1 MAKKLSYLCAAVIQ
15 AVFIVKAL
23 LEQTD
28 MSRKDN
34 KEKKERAVEG
44 QENNVKNTTDSGV
57 AGRAGVNDSAKGK
70 CGAEQEKDLGRQD
83 GSMNDA
89 AGSEAQNQQEQQ
101 EPQNQQEPQV
111 KQLSAEELLKNEL
124 AEQKDRYLRL
134 SAEFDNYRRR
144 VAKEK
149 LELIETAG
157 EGVIKSLLPVVDDF
171 ERAIKALEGTTDAE
185 SAKEG
190 TNLIYKKLQE
200 LLKSRG
206 VSEIETEGK
215 ELDTDVHEAV
225 AQFPAPDPKLKGKI
239 MDCVQKGYR
248 LGGKVIRFAKV
259 VVGV

>member
-1 MAKKLSYLCAAVIQ
+1 
-15 AVFIVKAL
+15 
-23 LEQTD
+23 

-34 KEKKERAVEG
+34 REK
-44 QENNVKNTTDSGV
+44 VKNTTDRGV
-57 AGRAGVNDSAKGK
+57 AGGAGAGETVKGK
-70 CGAEQEKDLGRQD
+70 NCTAQETAQEKKQETTQGTGPRTEQEDRSKDHGQQTADVNGAESKDSD
-83 GSMNDA
+83 G
-89 AGSEAQNQQEQQ
+89 GSAEAQQKPE
-101 EPQNQQEPQV
+101 
-111 KQLSAEELLKNEL
+111 SAEDLLKKEL

-171 ERAIKALEGTTDAE
+171 ERAIKALEGSTDAE

-239 MDCVQKGYR
+239 VDCVQKGYR